1 MLTLSTTILTLYPS
15 ATHYVLCRVLSL
27 RSPSLSSPARAYIF
41 VFSDV
46 LWASISLSL
55 DIIKHS
61 AVCFSRVIIKRS
73 HFTPP
78 PPRFEHGSPHY
89 SDVPITD
96 NKQTLHLLV
105 TKAINTFLLGSIWHF
120 QYTDDAWSLS
130 SILLGWKKKGFI
142 TFHISSYSPYNN
154 QYGYPKDLWGWVWV
168 YVCVTCPNLDRDWG
182 NPAHSDLTP

>member
-105 TKAINTFLLGSIWHF
+105 TKAINTFPLGSIWHF

-130 SILLGWKKKGFI
+130 SILLGWKKKRLHYI
-142 TFHISSYSPYNN
+142 PHLELQSLQQPVWISKGPV
-154 QYGYPKDLWGWVWV
+154 GMGVG
-168 YVCVTCPNLDRDWG
+168 VCVCNM
-182 NPAHSDLTP
+182 S